1 MKGVIH
7 CRPQSTVHVYCKE
20 KYKYDPQKQR
30 KPIFLFSFVFN
41 QPLEISNQ
49 FSKMVKK
56 IKVGIEFYGNCTQCT
71 IILFHLIIYAYQRSK
86 EKTVLN
92 RNKSLSNSTLV
103 FIFWIYFFF
112 FFFNTQ
118 KYIFQTLRQTFCYYI
133 DFCGEIKNINLHVC
147 HKCFTEAL
155 NPNIARL

>member
-112 FFFNTQ
+112 FFLIHRNTFFRLSD
-118 KYIFQTLRQTFCYYI
+118 KLFVITLTFV
-133 DFCGEIKNINLHVC
+133 EK
-147 HKCFTEAL
+147 
-155 NPNIARL
+155 